1 MYDIIVVGAGPAGL
15 TSALYASRAG
25 KNVLVIEANSYGGKI
40 VNAAKIENYPAI
52 ELISGFDFATN
63 LYNQVKKFGVHF
75 KFETVLRVEN
85 DKTVVT
91 TKDKYKA
98 KAVILA
104 TGSFNKKLNI
114 DNEDK
119 FIGSGVSYCATCDGN
134 FYKNK
139 NVAVIGSGETALQ
152 DALYLSDIANTVYII
167 NRNDSF
173 KTISNI
179 TKIIEEKE
187 NINVFY
193 SSKVIRINGDSRV
206 TSITV
211 LDNNSEKEIN
221 LDGIFI
227 AIGEE
232 PKNEIF
238 KNVVD
243 VDEKGYI
250 KSEDGVH
257 TKTPG
262 IYVAGDTRVKEL
274 RQLTTAVSDGSL
286 AATIAIK
293 ELS

>member
-75 KFETVLRVEN
+75 KFETVLRVEK

-134 FYKNK
+134 FYKDK

-193 SSKVIRINGDSRV
+193 SSKVVRINGDSRV

-211 LDNNSEKEIN
+211 LYNNSEKEIN

>member
-134 FYKNK
+134 FYKDK

-193 SSKVIRINGDSRV
+193 SSKVVRINGDSRV
-206 TSITV
+206 TSITM

-238 KNVVD
+238 KNIVD

>member
-75 KFETVLRVEN
+75 KFETVLRVES

-193 SSKVIRINGDSRV
+193 SSKVVRINGDSRV
-206 TSITV
+206 TSITM

>member
-75 KFETVLRVEN
+75 KFETVLRVES

-139 NVAVIGSGETALQ
+139 NVAVIGSGEAALQ

-187 NINVFY
+187 NITVFY
-193 SSKVIRINGDSRV
+193 SSKVVRINGDSRV

-238 KNVVD
+238 KNIVD